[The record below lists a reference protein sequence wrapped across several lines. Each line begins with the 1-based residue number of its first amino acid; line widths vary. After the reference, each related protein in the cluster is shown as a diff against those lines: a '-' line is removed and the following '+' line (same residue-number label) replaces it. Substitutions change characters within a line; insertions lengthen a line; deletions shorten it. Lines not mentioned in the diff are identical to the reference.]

1 MGSKQQLPTDLS
13 NEIVI
18 VDNVAIVGD
27 NLTWTRAEVSEQ
39 ASRHE
44 LLFVFMAGKLGTGL
58 DFLLCFLNQD
68 AGNQEQQQ
76 QQQHPF
82 RLSVLR
88 TTQIP
93 SELLDLMVTGLPP
106 HLQHG
111 VTSKSGITN
120 HVDVI
125 VSTRSG
131 TGLALAA
138 WQDVLQPLWDLVARH
153 KERTDGLT
161 ADPSRSRYR
170 VTVTEGPETVREFSR
185 QLWWAP
191 GGASSSGGRTV
202 VLLSGDGGVVD
213 LLNGT
218 DGDEPPQVPP
228 LIALLPLGT
237 GNALFHS
244 THKPLYSDPGP
255 TPLVHG
261 LRTLFRG
268 VAHDLPVFRASFSPG
283 SRIVAFAD
291 KPAEP
296 PSAAA
301 AAAAAAAVD
310 PAQLQKRETSVSHLQ
325 GAIVAS
331 YGFHASIV
339 YESDTPEHRVHGDRR
354 FGMVAQ
360 ELLRESHAYAAEV
373 SIRRRGSTALEV
385 IPRDRHAYVLA
396 ALVSNLERRFAI
408 SPATRPL
415 DSQLRLVHFGPVGG
429 ERTMD
434 VMLKAYEEGSHV
446 GMEWDDGERV
456 GYEQVDEVRITVLE
470 HDERW
475 RKVCIDGT
483 IVEIPKG
490 GQMSVKMLDHI
501 IVRVLADTN
510 IWEKQRSSEL

>member
-1 MGSKQQLPTDLS
+1 MGSKQSPTDLS
-13 NEIVI
+13 SEIVI
-18 VDNVAIVGD
+18 VDNVSIVGD
-27 NLTWTRAEVSEQ
+27 NLTWTRADVSEQ
-39 ASRHE
+39 APRHE
-44 LLFVFMAGKLGTGL
+44 LLFVFMAGKLGDSL
-58 DFLLCFLNQD
+58 DFLLCFLKQD
-68 AGNQEQQQ
+68 LENKVY
-76 QQQHPF
+76 PF
-82 RLSVLR
+82 QLSVLR

-93 SELLDLMVTGLPP
+93 SELLDLMVTGLPQ

-120 HVDVI
+120 HVDII
-125 VSTRSG
+125 VSTKSG
-131 TGLALAA
+131 TGLALTT

-161 ADPSRSRYR
+161 VDSSKSHYR
-170 VTVTEGPETVREFSR
+170 VIVTESPETVREFSR
-185 QLWWAP
+185 QLWVP
-191 GGASSSGGRTV
+191 DGGRSSGRTV
-202 VLLSGDGGVVD
+202 VLLTGDGGVVD
-213 LLNGT
+213 LLNGS
-218 DGDEPPQVPP
+218 DGDEPPEVPP
-228 LIALLPLGT
+228 AIALLPLGT

-283 SRIVAFAD
+283 SRIVTFAD
-291 KPAEP
+291 KSAKS
-296 PSAAA
+296 PST
-301 AAAAAAAVD
+301 AVD
-310 PAQLQKRETSVSHLQ
+310 PAQLQKQETSVSHLQ

-339 YESDTPEHRVHGDRR
+339 YESDTPEHRVHGDKR

-373 SIRRRGSTALEV
+373 SIRRRGSTAFEV
-385 IPRDRHAYVLA
+385 IPRDKHAYVLT
-396 ALVSNLERRFAI
+396 ALVSNLERKFTI

-415 DSQLRLVHFGPVGG
+415 DSRLRLVHFGPIGG
-429 ERTMD
+429 ERTMN

-446 GMEWDDGERV
+446 GMKWDDGERV
-456 GYEQVDEVRITVLE
+456 GYDEVDEVKITTLE
-470 HDERW
+470 DDERW

-490 GQMSVKMLDHI
+490 GHMSVKMLDHI
-501 IVRVLADTN
+501 IVRVLADTHL
-510 IWEKQRSSEL
+510 WEGQRSSEL